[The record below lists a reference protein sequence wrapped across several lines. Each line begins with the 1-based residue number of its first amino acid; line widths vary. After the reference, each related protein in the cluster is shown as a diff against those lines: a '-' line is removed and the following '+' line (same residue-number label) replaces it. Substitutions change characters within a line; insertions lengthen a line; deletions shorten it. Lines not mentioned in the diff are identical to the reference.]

1 MNETLNFI
9 QIGTNGFA
17 LLVAGWIYA
26 AYIKNIRAALEQK
39 DEQIKAVEK
48 NLSFWKDKAKEFEK
62 KTPEYIEEVLAKR
75 IKHRE
80 EEIER
85 LDKDRESNTKM
96 LGQKSAEVTR
106 LKEQLEN
113 ATYLG
118 RALTYYDLDSD
129 EDVVIPESDIE
140 VVHLGEIFVDSACI
154 LITDPQYVEREW
166 RIDVEYEDSRIYKY
180 TPTGKIFRFGV
191 DFNHYEEIINGLKKT
206 ANELL
211 ADKKFV
217 QLELEREY
225 TYSLPGAL
233 YASGSK
239 DGYAELKFSRGHS
252 GAGICVKTVYG
263 DGGYQVYGERYK
275 GSIYR
280 IFIDLQ

>member
-1 MNETLNFI
+1 MADTLSFI

-17 LLVAGWIYA
+17 LLVAGWIYT
-26 AYIKNIRAALEQK
+26 AYIKNIRASLDQK
-39 DEQIKAVEK
+39 DEQIKTVEK
-48 NLSFWKDKAKEFEK
+48 NLSFWRDKAKEFEK
-62 KTPEYIEEVLAKR
+62 KTPEYIEDVLAKR

-85 LDKDRESNTKM
+85 LDKDRESNTKL

-129 EDVVIPESDIE
+129 EEVVIPESDIE
-140 VVHLGEIFVDSACI
+140 VEHLGEIFVDSASI

-166 RIDVEYEDSRIYKY
+166 RTDVEYEDSRIYKY
-180 TPTGKIFRFGV
+180 APTGKLYRFGV
-191 DFNHYEEIINGLKKT
+191 DFNHYEETIPDLNKT
-206 ANELL
+206 PNELI
-211 ADKKFV
+211 AEKDFI
-217 QLELEREY
+217 QLELEREF
-225 TYSLPGAL
+225 TYSLPGAM
-233 YASGSK
+233 YASSSK
-239 DGYAELKFSRGHS
+239 KGYAELKFNKGHT
-252 GAGICVKTVYG
+252 GAGICVRTVYG

-280 IFIDLQ
+280 IYIDLQ

>member
-1 MNETLNFI
+1 MSETLSFI

-17 LLVAGWIYA
+17 LLVAGWIYT
-26 AYIKNIRAALEQK
+26 AYVKNIRATLAQK
-39 DEQIKAVEK
+39 DEQIEIVEK
-48 NLSFWKDKAKEFEK
+48 NLTFWKDKAKDFEK

-85 LDKDRESNTKM
+85 LDQDRESNIKL
-96 LGQKSAEVTR
+96 LGQKTAEVTR
-106 LKEQLEN
+106 LREQLEN

-129 EDVVIPESDIE
+129 EDIVIPESDIE
-140 VVHLGEIFVDSACI
+140 IEHLGEIFVDSASI
-154 LITDPQYVEREW
+154 LITDPQYVEQEW
-166 RIDVEYEDSRIYKY
+166 RTDIEYEDPRIYKY
-180 TPTGKIFRFGV
+180 TPTGKLYRLGV
-191 DFNHYEEIINGLKKT
+191 DFNHYEENIDDLNQTPNQLI
-206 ANELL
+206 

-233 YASGSK
+233 YASSSK
-239 DGYAELKFSRGHS
+239 EGYAELKFAKGHT
-252 GAGICVKTVYG
+252 GAGICVRTVHG

-280 IFIDLQ
+280 IYIELQ